1 MNAVPSLPAIPDAT
15 TAPLPVVYEAAQKAL
30 VECSKIDECKAWADK
45 AAALAS
51 YARQAKD
58 DSLRVM
64 AVRIQARAQR
74 RAGEL
79 LKQITPGTGG
89 RPSENPGGRPPEFS
103 RTQAAQDAG
112 LSDHQRKTALRIANI
127 PEPQFEDAVEGV
139 KPPTITDLAARGT
152 VSRRMEAPPPQT
164 YVPDDIQPA
173 PIGQATK
180 ALNLLRE
187 LAVFC
192 GITDPVAVARACGTL
207 DIEALQGYVETIDSW
222 LDRFAPN
229 LPSVEINPTDQ

>member
-1 MNAVPSLPAIPDAT
+1 MNAVPALPAIPDAA

-30 VECSKIDECKAWADK
+30 AECSKIDECKGWADK

-64 AVRIQARAQR
+64 ATRIQNRAMR

-79 LKQITPGTGG
+79 LKQIPRADEATRFGQAGTV
-89 RPSENPGGRPPEFS
+89 PPVARGQEGAHPPVT
-103 RTQAAQDAG
+103 RTQAAEQAG
-112 LSDHQRKTALRIANI
+112 LSEHQRKTALRVAEV
-127 PEPQFEDAVEGV
+127 PKEEFESALAAPQ
-139 KPPTITDLAARGT
+139 PPTVTEMAARGT
-152 VSRRMEAPPPQT
+152 VTRAQV

-173 PIGQATK
+173 PVGHAAK
-180 ALNLLRE
+180 AQTLLRE
-187 LAVFC
+187 FAAFC
-192 GITDPVAVARACGTL
+192 GTTDPAAVARACASL
-207 DIEALQGYVETIDSW
+207 DVEALHGYVETIDEW

-229 LPSVEINPTDQ
+229 LPAAEF